1 MSDDWKDNEFDIYD
15 AIGTACAFVLAAL
28 MVLLYE
34 GYL

>member
-1 MSDDWKDNEFDIYD
+1 MDDDDFDFDIYD

-28 MVLLYE
+28 FVLVYE

>member
-1 MSDDWKDNEFDIYD
+1 MDDDNFDFDIYD

-28 MVLLYE
+28 FVLLYE